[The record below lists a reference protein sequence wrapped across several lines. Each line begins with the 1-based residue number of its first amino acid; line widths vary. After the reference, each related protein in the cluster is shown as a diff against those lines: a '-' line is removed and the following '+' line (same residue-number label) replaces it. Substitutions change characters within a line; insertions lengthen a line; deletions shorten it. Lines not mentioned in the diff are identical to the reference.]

1 MKKNVLDFEPHS
13 ALFVDDD
20 NPLVFY
26 KSIIKKSKQLL
37 NENGRIYFEI
47 NEQKAVDIKSLLEKN
62 NFDNILIKKDL
73 QGKDRM
79 IKATKKL

>member
-1 MKKNVLDFEPHS
+1 MKTHRKLIEKSLNKSSKNH
-13 ALFVDDD
+13 
-20 NPLVFY
+20 